1 MKEEPLV
8 LDNLVIGYHR
18 RGEEIRV
25 AGPLNET
32 IRPGEFVCLIGRNG
46 TGKSTLLRT
55 LCGII
60 PPLSGTMRVPKHIAV
75 VLTEKPHTKMFT
87 VEDMV
92 AMGRTP
98 YTNFWGRLS
107 AEDKKVVDAAIRRV
121 GIEDLKDRKM
131 GTLSDGERQKV
142 MIAKALAQET
152 PAILLDEPTAFL
164 DYPSKSDLFHLLH
177 ELAHDE
183 RKVILASTHDLDQA
197 RPYADRAIL
206 LGEPFEG
213 SVMG

>member
-1 MKEEPLV
+1 MKEEGLV
-8 LDNLVIGYHR
+8 LENLVIGYHR
-18 RGEEIRV
+18 RGEQIRV
-25 AGPLNET
+25 AGPLNEQV
-32 IRPGEFVCLIGRNG
+32 RPGEFVCLIGRNG

-60 PPLSGTMRVPKHIAV
+60 PPLSGTMRVPRHIAV
-75 VLTEKPHTKMFT
+75 VLTEKPRAKMFS

-107 AEDKKVVDAAIRRV
+107 AEDKTVVDAAIHRV
-121 GIEDLKDRKM
+121 GIDDLRDRKM

-142 MIAKALAQET
+142 MIAKALAQQT
-152 PAILLDEPTAFL
+152 SVILLDEPTAFL
-164 DYPSKSDLFHLLH
+164 DYPSKSELFRLLH